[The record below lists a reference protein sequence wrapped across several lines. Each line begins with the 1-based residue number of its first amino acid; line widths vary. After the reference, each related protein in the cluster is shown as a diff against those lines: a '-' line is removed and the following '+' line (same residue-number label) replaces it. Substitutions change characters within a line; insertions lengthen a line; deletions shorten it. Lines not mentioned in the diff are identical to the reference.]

1 MCSEVLEHVDHPDL
15 LLRNASEYLAKGC
28 RLVITV
34 PGGPMSAFDRHI
46 GHRRHYTPES
56 LRDLLETSGYE
67 VETVLRAGFPFFN
80 LYRLA
85 VIAVGQKLVDD
96 LGDESAGRPVSKMQW
111 RLAKVFDA
119 AFHLNLT
126 RSPFGWQ
133 IVAVTRP
140 YSA

>member
-15 LLRNASEYLAKGC
+15 LLRNASEYLAEGC

-56 LRDLLETSGYE
+56 LRDLLEASGYE
-67 VETVLRAGFPFFN
+67 VETVFRAGFPFFN

-85 VIAVGQKLVDD
+85 VIAEGGKLIDD
-96 LGDESAGRPVSKMQW
+96 LGDESVDRPVSKMQSW
-111 RLAKVFDA
+111 VAKAFDA

-140 YSA
+140 CSA